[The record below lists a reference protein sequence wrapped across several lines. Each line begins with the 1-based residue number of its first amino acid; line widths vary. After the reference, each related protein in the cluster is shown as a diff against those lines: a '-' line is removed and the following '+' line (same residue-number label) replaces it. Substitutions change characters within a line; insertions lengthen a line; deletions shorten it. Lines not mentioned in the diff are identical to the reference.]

1 MRVPGEAGGWGL
13 RARRRHV
20 FIVVV
25 PIVLRQVCVFPPGER
40 KKEDV
45 EGEEGE
51 GEAEEGEEEK
61 AKEKEGI
68 DRERGGREREAV
80 EEKE

>member
-25 PIVLRQVCVFPPGER
+25 PIVFRQVYVFPPGER
-40 KKEDV
+40 KKEGV
-45 EGEEGE
+45 KGEEGE
-51 GEAEEGEEEK
+51 GDEEEKEEGEEK
-61 AKEKEGI
+61 
-68 DRERGGREREAV
+68 GG
-80 EEKE
+80 